1 MVKRREF
8 QRTYRFRFYPTPEQ
22 ENLLRRTLGC
32 ARLVYNKALEARSEA
47 WTSERRNVS
56 YSDTSS
62 MLTGWKKTDE
72 LSFLNDV
79 SCVPLQQAL
88 RHLQR
93 AFSGFFKQENAYP
106 VFKKKT
112 HGGSAEFTRSAFNWN
127 GRELRLAKMKEP
139 LPIVWSRTLPKGA
152 EPSTVTV
159 SLDPAQRWHVS
170 ILVKERIT
178 TLRGKSNAIAL
189 DLGVDSFAVT
199 DQGAV
204 IENPRHLKKSLARAQ
219 RSLSRKRKGS
229 NNHRKAQL
237 KVARINARIAD
248 QRRDF
253 LHKLSTNI
261 IRDNQT
267 VIIEDLAVRN
277 MTRRCKPKTNPE
289 HPGQYLPNGQSAKSG
304 LNRSILDAGWAEFRR
319 MLEYKSEWYGRQL
332 IVIDQYYPSTQLCST
347 CGAKTGPKTL
357 DVREWTCP
365 ACGCHH
371 DRDGNAAKNILAAGL
386 AVSVCKDGRIED
398 GLSQEQP
405 PFLLPNEQKTR
416 GANPGISRLQA
427 GEKSRRRSPF
437 LTGSS
442 RPHSRRGR

>member
-8 QRTYRFRFYPTPEQ
+8 QRAYRFRFYPTPEQ

-204 IENPRHLKKSLARAQ
+204 IENPRHLKKSLESLARAQ

-277 MTRRCKPKTNPE
+277 MTRRCKPKN
-289 HPGQYLPNGQSAKSG
+289 QSRASRPVPAQRPIREKRTEPQHTG
-304 LNRSILDAGWAEFRR
+304 RR
-319 MLEYKSEWYGRQL
+319 MGRVPTYARIQERM
-332 IVIDQYYPSTQLCST
+332 
-347 CGAKTGPKTL
+347 
-357 DVREWTCP
+357 VRTP
-365 ACGCHH
+365 T
-371 DRDGNAAKNILAAGL
+371 DRDRP
-386 AVSVCKDGRIED
+386 V
-398 GLSQEQP
+398 LSEHATVLHVRGQDRPQDARRQGMDMPCLRLP
-405 PFLLPNEQKTR
+405 P
-416 GANPGISRLQA
+416 
-427 GEKSRRRSPF
+427 RS
-437 LTGSS
+437 
-442 RPHSRRGR
+442 